1 MKKIKLLAL
10 LLVAMASVQVQAQ
23 DNEENGHKLPPYYF
37 VGLQG
42 GVQNTFNKNFNNG
55 KTFTPTASI
64 SFGRYFNSKVGAR
77 IHLNGIWNKSGVN
90 YLVGDDGHYR
100 YNYVTGN
107 IDALMNL
114 CTIFGKKNWY
124 PVNVFFVAGLGA
136 NCAFENAGKCE
147 SVAPGSTMIYADNDS
162 RWAFNTRL
170 GLGLEV
176 PIVRWLS
183 FTLEG
188 DLNARAIG
196 KKAVFND
203 DVLQMTAQA
212 GLNFKFGYKKNKPS
226 TNEET
231 SLVVESRDFSSFQS
245 QFGEVAM
252 KQTRENWRD
261 NFATPEELEENG
273 HKLAPYYFIGLQ
285 GGVQNTFNKEFNNW
299 KTFTPTASIS
309 FGRFFNPKVGA
320 RIHFNGIWDKS
331 GVNYLVGDDGHYR
344 YNYVTGN
351 IDALMNLCT
360 IFGKKKWYPV
370 NVIFIA
376 GLGANYAF
384 ENAGKCES
392 VAPGSTMIYAD
403 NDNRWAFNTR
413 LGLGLEVPIAR
424 WLSFTLEG
432 DLNARAIGKKAV
444 FNDDILQMTAQAG
457 FNFKFGY
464 KKNKSAVSAGVVPP
478 VLDTRNLSLYGQMQ
492 NTVNERMKNWAKRL
506 DGESQ
511 ADFLART
518 SEEAMQAQRL
528 EFTKQVSTEMADN
541 RANKTRSSFKY
552 NTAAQQLGVDF
563 ADMPSIALSVPKSD
577 VKEINKSGLQFTN
590 TVYGLNPDDSF
601 EVLYTEALNPATGKT
616 YTFVKQRQAQS
627 VGSANY
633 VPLSAVLEDMENSQR
648 LQAVATNAVQEA
660 KDKNILSDNTNIY
673 VKTQMIPASNGKTDY
688 KVSYTYTVKDNF
700 SVQDDFAPG
709 KYEAEKSAASTAM
722 LKIINQ
728 TISEDFAKYIKDGKT
743 VDINFKGSADASPI
757 HGKIAYNNQYGPI
770 NNCKVK
776 VNGTNQNMTV
786 TKATGITSNE
796 QLSLVRAIS
805 VKNYILKNTPALKN
819 AKVNDTYEVE
829 VSADEGSQ
837 FRRVAVD
844 FLFRDAF

>member
-1 MKKIKLLAL
+1 MKNKPYICTQIIKKKQLLNTMSMKNFKRFL
-10 LLVAMASVQVQAQ
+10 PLSLLVLGASVAFGQSSKESKDYKPFPHIFIGV
-23 DNEENGHKLPPYYF
+23 
-37 VGLQG
+37 QG
-42 GVQNTFNKNFNNG
+42 GGQTTLTDYSQSKLI
-55 KTFTPTASI
+55 TPTASVYVGGWFT
-64 SFGRYFNSKVGAR
+64 SAVGAR
-77 IHLNGIWNKSGVN
+77 LHVNGLWNKGGFDN
-90 YLVGDDGHYR
+90 GTTDFKYKYR
-100 YNYVTGN
+100 YITT
-107 IDALMNL
+107 DLDLMLNPL
-114 CTIFGKKNWY
+114 AIFGKKDYY
-124 PVNVFFVAGLGA
+124 PVNLYVLGGIGLNYA
-136 NCAFENAGKCE
+136 WNNDDAYAQKAYMPMVWKDNRLSRNARVGLMLDVNLCKHL
-147 SVAPGSTMIYADNDS
+147 SVN
-162 RWAFNTRL
+162 
-170 GLGLEV
+170 LEV
-176 PIVRWLS
+176 TANSLS
-183 FTLEG
+183 
-188 DLNARAIG
+188 DNYNSKING
-196 KKAVFND
+196 KD
-203 DVLQMTAQA
+203 DWSLTAQA
-212 GLNFKFGYKKNKPS
+212 GLTYKFGFRKKDP
-226 TNEET
+226 
-231 SLVVESRDFSSFQS
+231 
-245 QFGEVAM
+245 
-252 KQTRENWRD
+252 
-261 NFATPEELEENG
+261 
-273 HKLAPYYFIGLQ
+273 
-285 GGVQNTFNKEFNNW
+285 
-299 KTFTPTASIS
+299 
-309 FGRFFNPKVGA
+309 
-320 RIHFNGIWDKS
+320 
-331 GVNYLVGDDGHYR
+331 
-344 YNYVTGN
+344 
-351 IDALMNLCT
+351 
-360 IFGKKKWYPV
+360 
-370 NVIFIA
+370 
-376 GLGANYAF
+376 
-384 ENAGKCES
+384 
-392 VAPGSTMIYAD
+392 
-403 NDNRWAFNTR
+403 
-413 LGLGLEVPIAR
+413 EVPA
-424 WLSFTLEG
+424 
-432 DLNARAIGKKAV
+432 
-444 FNDDILQMTAQAG
+444 TAALAATTQ
-457 FNFKFGY
+457 
-464 KKNKSAVSAGVVPP
+464 S
-478 VLDTRNLSLYGQMQ
+478 LSLYGQMQ

-506 DGESQ
+506 DGESK

-601 EVLYTEALNPATGKT
+601 EVLYTEALNPVTGKT

-805 VKNYILKNTPALKN
+805 VKNYILKNTPAFKN
-819 AKVNDTYEVE
+819 VKVNDTYEVE

-844 FLFRDAF
+844 FLFHDAF